1 MSWFVDRSL
10 FAEALNN
17 MTAAQASAK
26 LASRLLLTDRWKEMP
41 EPLTRKWHWS
51 NDLTKGRV
59 QLHVSAAGKL
69 QHTHLISLCALLLQS
84 ESSAL
89 LLLGCMVLD

>member
-1 MSWFVDRSL
+1 
-10 FAEALNN
+10 

-84 ESSAL
+84 DCSAFCL
-89 LLLGCMVLD
+89 FLAAWCSTDAFSRFSLHPQR